1 MTVGFLNLHIIFFCF
16 VLGLIDKQ
24 VFVLL
29 QQIQFVVV
37 YIILYITVR
46 TTTY

>member
-1 MTVGFLNLHIIFFCF
+1 
-16 VLGLIDKQ
+16 LIDKQ